1 MTIAGVTTVAEV
13 DMIMRPAGEPRLD
26 LGRLVGG
33 IVVHDDMDFEPFG
46 YVGVDLL
53 KAQRGQLRSCGPNVK
68 SADAC

>member
-1 MTIAGVTTVAEV
+1 
-13 DMIMRPAGEPRLD
+13 
-26 LGRLVGG
+26 
-33 IVVHDDMDFEPFG
+33 MDFEPFG